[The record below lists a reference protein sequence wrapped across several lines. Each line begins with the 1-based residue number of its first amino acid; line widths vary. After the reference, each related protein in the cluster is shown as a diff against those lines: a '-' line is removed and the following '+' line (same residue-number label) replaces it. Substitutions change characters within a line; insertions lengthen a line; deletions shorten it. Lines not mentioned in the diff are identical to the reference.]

1 MDVSG
6 GHYELCPRHPGPSH
20 TSEEHRPGGPDV
32 FITRSNR
39 CGLYTTMFYI
49 GFITY
54 NIFKYLILG
63 LFFWTYQFG
72 FWSSSRYSL
81 CAMFTQPSLTVAT
94 GTLQLSNV
102 ICMKCIVEIEIK
114 YILFMTKDLSRLRL
128 HYLYESPRHVG
139 VIPSLQSAPSPAALS
154 PGSVGTAHSNR

>member
-39 CGLYTTMFYI
+39 CSLYTTMFYI

-72 FWSSSRYSL
+72 F
-81 CAMFTQPSLTVAT
+81 
-94 GTLQLSNV
+94 
-102 ICMKCIVEIEIK
+102 
-114 YILFMTKDLSRLRL
+114 
-128 HYLYESPRHVG
+128 
-139 VIPSLQSAPSPAALS
+139 
-154 PGSVGTAHSNR
+154 

>member
-6 GHYELCPRHPGPSH
+6 GHYELGPRQPGPSH

-39 CGLYTTMFYI
+39 CSLYTTMFYI

-63 LFFWTYQFG
+63 FYSSGHISLDSEAVVDTLFVQC
-72 FWSSSRYSL
+72 S
-81 CAMFTQPSLTVAT
+81 
-94 GTLQLSNV
+94 
-102 ICMKCIVEIEIK
+102 
-114 YILFMTKDLSRLRL
+114 
-128 HYLYESPRHVG
+128 
-139 VIPSLQSAPSPAALS
+139 PSPLS
-154 PGSVGTAHSNR
+154 L